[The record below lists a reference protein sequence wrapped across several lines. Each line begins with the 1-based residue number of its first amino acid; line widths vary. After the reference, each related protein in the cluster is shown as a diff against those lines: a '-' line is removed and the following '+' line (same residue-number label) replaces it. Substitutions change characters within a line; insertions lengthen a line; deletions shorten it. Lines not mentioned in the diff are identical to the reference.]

1 MRCIKL
7 FLLGLFFASFLYAQ
21 EEQITLNFNE
31 TPIEDVVKFVS
42 KAIDSNILITERIS
56 GNVNFLSHKPIDKEE
71 LLPFLRRILNAKGF
85 TVVENSGGYLEVVKS
100 NQALAEA
107 SLKSSDAGMV
117 TAIVD
122 VLRTKPSKLLG
133 QVKHLG
139 DVNGVISA
147 DDEKSQ
153 FLIVDYADNIRKLRG
168 LIAKLDDNVEKTTV
182 FVTLENHFAADVSK
196 HIEMIF
202 SAMKD
207 EFKGEVKILLI
218 AHSNS
223 IAVICDARDEAKA
236 IETIKSF
243 DVKNPKM
250 SIYTDVIP
258 LNNAKA
264 SELFTILDI
273 MIKSL
278 KSEAPIAIA
287 AKEDINAI
295 AVSGN
300 KEQIEMVREI
310 TRKLDVQKKQ
320 IFLATQIFEISE
332 NNLEKLGIKW
342 GISGGAADTTSV
354 YTGTVNMGGTPLA
367 LFDGLTEF
375 VDPDTIN
382 KGLAIGAMIDLLKV
396 NGVVNTLS
404 EPTLLAVNNV
414 KSSIYVG
421 KTKSIMTSTATGDNA
436 NDVTRNNFT
445 REDIGLTLEV
455 TPQIAQDDKVV
466 LELLVE
472 AEDIDG
478 SDSANA
484 DRPTTTKRE
493 IKTTSV
499 VMNEESVIVGGLMK
513 DYYSKTDSK
522 VPFLGD
528 IPFLGGLFRSTNE
541 TFDKLNLVVIVTP
554 YIINGANDVQDV
566 QNKISKIGAMK
577 KELGK
582 KFEAKIIENAKKQ
595 ESDNAKE

>member
-1 MRCIKL
+1 MKCIKL

-85 TVVENSGGYLEVVKS
+85 TIVENSGGYLEVVKS

-139 DVNGVISA
+139 DVNGVITA

-153 FLIVDYADNIRKLRG
+153 FLIVDYADNIQKLRG

-202 SAMKD
+202 AAMKD
-207 EFKGEVKILLI
+207 EFKGEVKTLLI

-250 SIYTDVIP
+250 SIYADVIP

-300 KEQIEMVREI
+300 KEQIQMVRDII
-310 TRKLDVQKKQ
+310 TRLDVQKKQ

-332 NNLEKLGIKW
+332 NNLESLGIKW
-342 GISGGAADTTSV
+342 GLTGGYADTTSI
-354 YTGTVNMGGTPLA
+354 YTSTLNMGGSPFALDKGLA
-367 LFDGLTEF
+367 DF
-375 VDPDTIN
+375 VKPETIN
-382 KGLAIGAMIDLLKV
+382 RGLAIGATIDMLKS
-396 NGVVNTLS
+396 NGVINTLS

-421 KTKSIMTSTATGDNA
+421 KTKSFMTSTATGDNA
-436 NDVTRNNFT
+436 NDLTRNSFT
-445 REDIGLTLEV
+445 REDVGLTLEV
-455 TPQIAQDDKVV
+455 TPQIAQDDKVI

-472 AEDIDG
+472 IEDIDA
-478 SDSANA
+478 SDNENA
-484 DRPTTTKRE
+484 DRPTTTRRE
-493 IKTTSV
+493 VKNTSV
-499 VMNEESVIVGGLMK
+499 VMNQESVIVGGLMK
-513 DYYSKTDSK
+513 EYESKTFTK
-522 VPFLGD
+522 VPFFGD
-528 IPFLGGLFRSTNE
+528 IPFLGGLFRSTTENR
-541 TFDKLNLVVIVTP
+541 DNLNLVVIVTP
-554 YIINGANDVQDV
+554 YIINSATELVEV
-566 QNKISKIGAMK
+566 QNQIAQVNSVK
-577 KELGK
+577 KELSK
-582 KFEAKIIENAKKQ
+582 KLEAKIIENAKKQ
-595 ESDNAKE
+595 EADNAKE